1 MTFYY
6 SRKITR
12 NEQKLCD
19 LRAEKKKILEDVMD
33 KETYKVARTILEKF
47 APEQL
52 RSKGFVSTLH
62 ISYHVKLLIF
72 LPCGKLIFQTQ
83 V

>member
-6 SRKITR
+6 SRKLTR
-12 NEQKLCD
+12 NEKKLCD
-19 LRAEKKKILEDVMD
+19 LQSEKKKILEDVMD

-52 RSKGFVSTLH
+52 RSKGFVSTFD
-62 ISYHVKLLIF
+62 ISVLLGIV
-72 LPCGKLIFQTQ
+72 PIPQE
-83 V
+83 